1 MRELQPCGATR
12 RFLIEDVTKFTKIIV
27 ACWLGLPQG
36 LPDTRV
42 KRCPKLVSLQW
53 TAVVQTRWPHRPRH
67 RRMVVLQ
74 TETFMPNAPVT
85 PATSATRPRQ
95 LSRRTFNRVLTAGVA
110 SGAALVCAPLFA
122 QSGWPNKPIRII
134 VPYTPGG
141 FTDQMARLVQVGL
154 QNRLQQTVVIDNKPG
169 ANSIIGVDMLAKA
182 PADGSTFAVVIAA
195 YAANSTLYPKL
206 PYDPRKDLTGV
217 SLMGISP
224 LLAAV
229 NNDAPFKTAREMIDY
244 ARSNPGK
251 VSFGSS
257 GNGSAAHLT
266 GELLKAIT
274 KTYMLHIPYRGAVP
288 ALTDLMG
295 GQIQL
300 FFDAA
305 TGLINQGKAGKVR
318 LIGVASDRRL
328 PAVPDV
334 PTFIEQGFAGFMGS
348 TWAGMLAPAA
358 TPKDIVKR
366 MSDEVGR
373 IIRSEEMRP
382 RLEAMGTFAAG
393 GTPEEFDTFIAAE
406 TTKWA
411 KVIKDAGV
419 KAE

>member
-1 MRELQPCGATR
+1 MSE
-12 RFLIEDVTKFTKIIV
+12 
-27 ACWLGLPQG
+27 
-36 LPDTRV
+36 
-42 KRCPKLVSLQW
+42 S
-53 TAVVQTRWPHRPRH
+53 H
-67 RRMVVLQ
+67 
-74 TETFMPNAPVT
+74 
-85 PATSATRPRQ
+85 
-95 LSRRTFNRVLTAGVA
+95 LSRRRFNLAITAG
-110 SGAALVCAPLFA
+110 AATVCAPLFA
-122 QSGWPNKPIRII
+122 QSTWPNKPIRII

-141 FTDQMARLVQVGL
+141 FTDQMARIVQVGL
-154 QNRLQQTVVIDNKPG
+154 QNRLQQSVIVDNKPG

-195 YAANSTLYPKL
+195 YAANTTLYPKL

-217 SLMGISP
+217 SLIGVSP

-229 NNDAPFKTAREMIDY
+229 NNDAPFKTAKQLIDY
-244 ARSNPGK
+244 ARANPGK

-266 GELLKAIT
+266 SELLKSLT
-274 KTYMLHIPYRGAVP
+274 KTYMVHIPYRGAVP

-334 PTFIEQGFAGFMGS
+334 PTFIEQGFAGFTGS

-366 MSDEVGR
+366 MSEEVGR
-373 IIRSEEMRP
+373 IIRSEETRV
-382 RLEAMGTFAAG
+382 RLEAMGTFGAG
-393 GTPEEFDTFIAAE
+393 GTPEEFDAFITAE
-406 TTKWA
+406 TAKWA

-419 KAE
+419 KAD

>member
-1 MRELQPCGATR
+1 MPELAS
-12 RFLIEDVTKFTKIIV
+12 V
-27 ACWLGLPQG
+27 
-36 LPDTRV
+36 
-42 KRCPKLVSLQW
+42 
-53 TAVVQTRWPHRPRH
+53 RP
-67 RRMVVLQ
+67 
-74 TETFMPNAPVT
+74 A
-85 PATSATRPRQ
+85 AIG
-95 LSRRTFNRVLTAGVA
+95 LSRRRFNIAVAAGVSA
-110 SGAALVCAPLFA
+110 VGAPLVA
-122 QSGWPNKPIRII
+122 QQAWPNKPIRII

-154 QNRLQQTVVIDNKPG
+154 QNRLQQSVMVDNKPG

-195 YAANSTLYPKL
+195 FAANTTLYPKL
-206 PYDPRKDLTGV
+206 PYDPRKDLVGV
-217 SLMGISP
+217 SLMGVSP

-229 NNDAPFKTAREMIDY
+229 NNDAPFKTARQLIDY
-244 ARSNPGK
+244 ARANPGK

-266 GELLKAIT
+266 SELFKSLT
-274 KTYMLHIPYRGAVP
+274 KTYMVHIPYRGAVP

-305 TGLINQGKAGKVR
+305 TGLIAQGKAGRVR

-328 PAVPDV
+328 PALPDV
-334 PTFIEQGFAGFMGS
+334 PTFIEQGFDGFMGS

-366 MSDEVGR
+366 MSEEVGR
-373 IIRSEEMRP
+373 IIRSEETRA
-382 RLEAMGTFAAG
+382 RLDAMGTFAAG
-393 GTPEEFDTFIAAE
+393 GTPEAFDAFIAAE
-406 TTKWA
+406 TAKWA

-419 KAE
+419 KAD

>member
-1 MRELQPCGATR
+1 M
-12 RFLIEDVTKFTKIIV
+12 
-27 ACWLGLPQG
+27 
-36 LPDTRV
+36 
-42 KRCPKLVSLQW
+42 PKL
-53 TAVVQTRWPHRPRH
+53 
-67 RRMVVLQ
+67 
-74 TETFMPNAPVT
+74 
-85 PATSATRPRQ
+85 TSARSAAVD
-95 LSRRTFNRVLTAGVA
+95 LSRRRFSLALATGATAVG
-110 SGAALVCAPLFA
+110 APLFA
-122 QSGWPNKPIRII
+122 QQTWPNKPIRII

-154 QNRLQQTVVIDNKPG
+154 QNRLQQTVTVDNKPG

-195 YAANSTLYPKL
+195 YAANTTLYPKL

-229 NNDAPFKTAREMIDY
+229 NNDAPFKTARQLIDY
-244 ARSNPGK
+244 ARANPGK

-266 GELLKAIT
+266 SELLKSLT
-274 KTYMLHIPYRGAVP
+274 QTFMVHLPYRGAIP

-328 PAVPDV
+328 PAIPDV
-334 PTFIEQGFAGFMGS
+334 PTFIEQGFAGFTGS

-358 TPKDIVKR
+358 TPKDIIKR
-366 MSDEVGR
+366 MSDEVSK
-373 IIRSEEMRP
+373 IIRSEETRVK
-382 RLEAMGTFAAG
+382 LDAMGTFAAG
-393 GTPEEFDTFIAAE
+393 GTPEEFDAFIVSE

-411 KVIKDAGV
+411 GVIKDAGV
-419 KAE
+419 KAD

>member
-1 MRELQPCGATR
+1 M
-12 RFLIEDVTKFTKIIV
+12 
-27 ACWLGLPQG
+27 
-36 LPDTRV
+36 
-42 KRCPKLVSLQW
+42 PKLASV
-53 TAVVQTRWPHRPRH
+53 RP
-67 RRMVVLQ
+67 
-74 TETFMPNAPVT
+74 A
-85 PATSATRPRQ
+85 ATD
-95 LSRRTFNRVLTAGVA
+95 LSRRRFSLVLAAGATTV
-110 SGAALVCAPLFA
+110 GAPLFA
-122 QSGWPNKPIRII
+122 QQAWPNKPIRII

-154 QNRLQQTVVIDNKPG
+154 QNRLQQTVTVDNKPG

-195 YAANSTLYPKL
+195 YAANNTLYPKL

-224 LLAAV
+224 LVAAV
-229 NNDAPFKTAREMIDY
+229 NNDAPFKTARQLIDY
-244 ARSNPGK
+244 ARANPGK

-266 GELLKAIT
+266 SELLKSLT
-274 KTYMLHIPYRGAVP
+274 QTFMVHIPYRGAIP

-328 PAVPDV
+328 PAIPEI
-334 PTFIEQGFAGFMGS
+334 PSFIEQGFAGFTGS

-358 TPKDIVKR
+358 TPREIVRR
-366 MSDEVGR
+366 MSDEVSK
-373 IIRSEEMRP
+373 IIRSDETRAK
-382 RLEAMGTFAAG
+382 LDAMGTFAAG
-393 GTPEEFDTFIAAE
+393 GTPEEFDGFVVSE

-419 KAE
+419 KAD